1 MLYGLLAVV
10 LMAMDQRGHYVPRMR
25 SAIEYLVEPAY
36 HVIEWPLRATRNL
49 FTQFQSRRSLIVL

>member
-25 SAIEYLVEPAY
+25 SAIEYLVEPVY
-36 HVIEWPLRATRNL
+36 HVVEWPLQATRNL
-49 FTQFQSRRSLIVL
+49 FTQFQSRRSLRQC